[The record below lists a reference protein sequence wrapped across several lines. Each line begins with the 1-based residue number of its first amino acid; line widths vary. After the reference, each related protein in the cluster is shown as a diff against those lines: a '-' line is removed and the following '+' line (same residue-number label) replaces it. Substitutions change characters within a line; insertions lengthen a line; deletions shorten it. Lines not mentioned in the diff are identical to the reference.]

1 MKKRHYISLAILL
14 VGGLV
19 SAAVLGRPRQLPL
32 EECSPEY
39 LRYKDNPGIKAS
51 FVKDFP
57 INDTLAVDV
66 LLLEATSDS
75 AWCALLLDFGASEDL
90 INMYKTDKESLVGE
104 NISSFFKFNIDKNNI
119 KKRLPKSNPDS
130 RRVIGSHAKR
140 SLCIFMTDKKAEQ
153 ENISLNELKKLKD
166 EN

>member
-39 LRYKDNPGIKAS
+39 LRYKDAPGIKAS

-57 INDTLAVDV
+57 VNDTLAVDV